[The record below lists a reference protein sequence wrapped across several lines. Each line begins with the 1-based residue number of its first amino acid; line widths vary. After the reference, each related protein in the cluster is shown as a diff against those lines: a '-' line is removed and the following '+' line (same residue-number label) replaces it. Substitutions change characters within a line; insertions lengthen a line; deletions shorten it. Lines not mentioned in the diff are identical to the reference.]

1 MFVISEEKLWVGVI
15 EQAFQDA
22 QRPEKIRTRV
32 GDLIDS
38 KELHSITTARVWLDS
53 GSEDFYNVCRLANLE
68 PSWVER
74 KWNEVKSGIDNARS
88 KWNKRFTN
96 S

>member
-1 MFVISEEKLWVGVI
+1 MFVISEEKLWVSVI

-38 KELHSITTARVWLDS
+38 KELHSITTARV
-53 GSEDFYNVCRLANLE
+53 
-68 PSWVER
+68 
-74 KWNEVKSGIDNARS
+74 
-88 KWNKRFTN
+88 
-96 S
+96 

>member
-22 QRPEKIRTRV
+22 VRPEKVKTKV
-32 GDLIDS
+32 GDLIDN

-53 GSEDFYNVCRLANLE
+53 QSEDFCTVCRLAGLE
-68 PSWVER
+68 PSWVIR
-74 KWNEVKSGIDNARS
+74 KWNEVKSNIKHHRS
-88 KWNKRFTN
+88 RWNKRFTN
-96 S
+96 L

>member
-53 GSEDFYNVCRLANLE
+53 G
-68 PSWVER
+68 
-74 KWNEVKSGIDNARS
+74 
-88 KWNKRFTN
+88 
-96 S
+96 

>member
-1 MFVISEEKLWVGVI
+1 VFVISEEKLWVGVI

-22 QRPEKIRTRV
+22 QRPEKIKTKI
-32 GDLIDS
+32 GDLVDS

-53 GSEDFYNVCRLANLE
+53 ASDDFHTVCRLAGLE

-74 KWNEVKSGIDNARS
+74 KWREVKESIDHTRR
-88 KWNKRFTN
+88 KWNKRFN
-96 S
+96 D